1 MHGLHPGADASAHR
15 ECEGGRCRCG
25 HDHPALL
32 RRTRTRYGR
41 CRPALGD
48 DGLPASGDGLQQPHS
63 TGTDLL
69 PEHLATLADTGR
81 LWSVKETSGEASRV
95 RELRAELGEDV
106 DVFVGADGIALE
118 GFVQGASGWVAA
130 SAWLLP
136 KACQSLWAHVRDG
149 NWAAAVEQWNGLS
162 AALAQIE
169 DNPAFI
175 SLIKQA
181 LSRRN
186 IEQGPVR
193 PPLPTADSRGPGDP
207 AVDDHRTREGK
218 LI

>member
-1 MHGLHPGADASAHR
+1 DV
-15 ECEGGRCRCG
+15 C
-25 HDHPALL
+25 
-32 RRTRTRYGR
+32 T
-41 CRPALGD
+41 
-48 DGLPASGDGLQQPHS
+48 
-63 TGTDLL
+63 
-69 PEHLATLADTGR
+69 
-81 LWSVKETSGEASRV
+81 
-95 RELRAELGEDV
+95 AEL
-106 DVFVGADGIALE
+106 GIALE

-136 KACQSLWAHVRDG
+136 EACQSLWAHVRDG

-193 PPLPTADSRGPGDP
+193 PPLPTADSEALETLLSTITALEKGN
-207 AVDDHRTREGK
+207 
-218 LI
+218 